1 MLHISYDIVFYVCT
15 SKMGIL
21 RLCRAVGLAGTVSYC
36 AEGIDSGKKE
46 EIDRNGS
53 FDRSLAF

>member
-1 MLHISYDIVFYVCT
+1 
-15 SKMGIL
+15 MGIL